1 MSAQTL
7 LGAYG
12 TEGEPSR
19 LPLDLELAEANLR
32 SRGVNGLLAALLRLN
47 FMYIKRMCCL
57 ELHSHLG
64 ISVNCLFTPH
74 RPFFRSSNPRVSLLH
89 FLQHLSSERQSKT
102 QTHRGWKKPGA
113 CPSALQSG
121 IQTEETVHRDVTSSL
136 ILPLGT
142 MWFYYQSSSQPN

>member
-32 SRGVNGLLAALLRLN
+32 SRGVNGLLSALLRLN

-74 RPFFRSSNPRVSLLH
+74 RPFFGL
-89 FLQHLSSERQSKT
+89 
-102 QTHRGWKKPGA
+102 
-113 CPSALQSG
+113 
-121 IQTEETVHRDVTSSL
+121 L
-136 ILPLGT
+136 ILGYRCFTFCSIFPQRDKARLRHTEDGKSRELVLLPYSLGYRLRRLYT
-142 MWFYYQSSSQPN
+142 GMLHHPSSFL

>member
-19 LPLDLELAEANLR
+19 FPLDLELAAANLR

-64 ISVNCLFTPH
+64 ISANCLFTPH
-74 RPFFRSSNPRVSLLH
+74 RPFLGLLASSIVASLSAASFLRGTKQDSDTQRIEKARSLYFCLFINR
-89 FLQHLSSERQSKT
+89 
-102 QTHRGWKKPGA
+102 
-113 CPSALQSG
+113 
-121 IQTEETVHRDVTSSL
+121 
-136 ILPLGT
+136 
-142 MWFYYQSSSQPN
+142 